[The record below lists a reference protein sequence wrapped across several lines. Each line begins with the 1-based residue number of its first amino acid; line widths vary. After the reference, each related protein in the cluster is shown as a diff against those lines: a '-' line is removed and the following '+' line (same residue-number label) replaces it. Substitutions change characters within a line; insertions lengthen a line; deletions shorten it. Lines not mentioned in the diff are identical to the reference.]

1 MRLVA
6 ARYGLNYQHLSRQ
19 FQRSDFDRFD
29 IIVILDP
36 KNREELMFLKP
47 EGKHLNKI
55 HLLRDFDPTGDQQS
69 QVPDPVHGDEA
80 GLEEV
85 YWIND
90 GSILGLLKELESGA
104 LRSLA
109 LKRCPADFCFYK
121 RQIL

>member
-6 ARYGLNYQHLSRQ
+6 ARHGLNYQHLSRQ
-19 FQRSDFDRFD
+19 FQSSDFDRFD

-36 KNREELMFLKP
+36 KNREKLMFLKP

-55 HLLRDFDPTGDQQS
+55 HLLRDLNPTGDQQS
-69 QVPDPVHGDEA
+69 QVPDPVHEDEA

-85 YWIND
+85 YWINE
-90 GSILGLLKELESGA
+90 GFILGLLKELESGA

-109 LKRCPADFCFYK
+109 T
-121 RQIL
+121 